1 MIKAISTLAF
11 IVVFLPGS
19 SYAQKSNSDWRFRQ
33 PPAPKNS
40 NRKAPMTST
49 SLAQKEIETIID
61 RFIFINRQFEIA
73 TTDNQFIRNASNLEL
88 LIDQLEKFKRIERAA
103 TPGNRK
109 EISDTRKQ
117 LERIL
122 EIRLRQHSNDAKH
135 LVFLNDLKNAQGY
148 LDILK

>member
-61 RFIFINRQFEIA
+61 RFISINRQFEIA
-73 TTDNQFIRNASNLEL
+73 TTDNQFIRNASNLDL

-103 TPGNRK
+103 TPGYCGMIHA
-109 EISDTRKQ
+109 ISLRFRIASTRTIIQ
-117 LERIL
+117 RPGTFRGLL
-122 EIRLRQHSNDAKH
+122 PDGRLQNDQRDR
-135 LVFLNDLKNAQGY
+135 FT
-148 LDILK
+148 

>member
-1 MIKAISTLAF
+1 
-11 IVVFLPGS
+11 
-19 SYAQKSNSDWRFRQ
+19 
-33 PPAPKNS
+33 
-40 NRKAPMTST
+40 MTST

-61 RFIFINRQFEIA
+61 RFISINRQFEIA
-73 TTDNQFIRNASNLEL
+73 TTDNQFIRNASNLDL